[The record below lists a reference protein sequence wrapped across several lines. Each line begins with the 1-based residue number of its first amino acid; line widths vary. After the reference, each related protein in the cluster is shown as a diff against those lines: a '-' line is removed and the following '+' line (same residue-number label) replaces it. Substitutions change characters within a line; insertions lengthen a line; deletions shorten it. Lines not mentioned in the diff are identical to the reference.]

1 MTQIGNAA
9 AALRGQVTGRDTI
22 LCPGPGHSPK
32 DRSLS
37 VKFDPSAPDGFLTHS
52 HAGDDWRECR
62 DYVRERLGLPR
73 WEPGDEQRR
82 TVPPHHVDKW
92 DLGAIEAEADEGP
105 RTWTEDEILRIAA
118 ARRIWEVAGDPRGTL
133 AERYLREHRR
143 LDLPDDLAGRV
154 LRFHPACPWRNEDTG
169 KTDCVP
175 ALIVPFRSIDDDTVT
190 GIHRILL
197 KPLSCKPGRRMLG
210 IVHRA
215 AVKLDPIGDLLAIGE
230 GLETCMASREL
241 GYGPTWALGS
251 TGGISFFPI
260 IDSVK
265 TLLILGERGD
275 ASAQAIKFCG
285 MRWKS
290 AGRRVRFAMPDPEF
304 SDLNDVLI
312 ARKAS

>member
-1 MTQIGNAA
+1 MTHVSNAA
-9 AALRGQVTGRDTI
+9 TALGGRVTGPNTI

-37 VKFDPSAPDGFLTHS
+37 VKFDPTAPDGFLTYS
-52 HAGDDWRECR
+52 HAGDDWHECR

-82 TVPPHHVDKW
+82 SVPPQHVGKW
-92 DLGAIEAEADEGP
+92 DLAATDAEADEGP
-105 RTWTEDEILRIAA
+105 RIWTEDEVLRIAA
-118 ARRIWEVAGDPRGTL
+118 ARRMWEEAQDPRGTL

-143 LDLPDDLAGRV
+143 LDPPDDLAGRV
-154 LRFHPACPWRNEDTG
+154 LRFHPACPWRNENTG
-169 KTDCVP
+169 KTDRIP
-175 ALIVPFRSIDDDTVT
+175 ALIVPFRSVDDDAVT
-190 GIHRILL
+190 GIHRIALEPFSA
-197 KPLSCKPGRRMLG
+197 KPNRRMLG

-215 AVKLDPIGDLLAIGE
+215 AIKLDPVGEQLAVGE
-230 GLETCMASREL
+230 GVETCMASREL

-260 IDSVK
+260 IDGVK

-285 MRWKS
+285 TRWKN
-290 AGRRVRFAMPDPEF
+290 AGRRVRFAIPDPGF